1 MKTIIIETRDTITA
15 VSLLALAYPTILLLH
30 LIIG

>member
-1 MKTIIIETRDTITA
+1 MKTIIKETQNTLTA
-15 VSLLALAYPTILLLH
+15 VTLLASAYPCILILH

>member
-1 MKTIIIETRDTITA
+1 MKNVIIETRNTITA
-15 VSLLALAYPTILLLH
+15 VTLLASAYPTILLLH

>member
-1 MKTIIIETRDTITA
+1 MKNVVVETKNTVTA
-15 VSLLALAYPTILLLH
+15 VTLLASAYPFVMLLH

>member
-1 MKTIIIETRDTITA
+1 MKNVIAETRNTLTA
-15 VSLLALAYPTILLLH
+15 LTLLASAYPGILLLH